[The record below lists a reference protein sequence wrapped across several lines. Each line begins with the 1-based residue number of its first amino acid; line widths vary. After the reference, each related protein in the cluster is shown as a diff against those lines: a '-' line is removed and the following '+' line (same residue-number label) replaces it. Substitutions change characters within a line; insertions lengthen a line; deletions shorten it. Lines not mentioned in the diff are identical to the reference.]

1 MQRSSALAQVLGRFL
16 VAALPV
22 VIKVLSVV
30 GTAALLLVSGGI
42 FHHHIP
48 GVHHVLP
55 PWPGWILDALL
66 GVALGVWVWVLVR
79 LCQAVWSKP

>member
-1 MQRSSALAQVLGRFL
+1 MQRSSALAQGLGRFL
-16 VAALPV
+16 VSALPV

-42 FHHHIP
+42 FHHHVP
-48 GVHHVLP
+48 GLHHMLP

-66 GVALGVWVWVLVR
+66 GVVFGLAVWALVR
-79 LCQAVWSKP
+79 AWRAIGWCS